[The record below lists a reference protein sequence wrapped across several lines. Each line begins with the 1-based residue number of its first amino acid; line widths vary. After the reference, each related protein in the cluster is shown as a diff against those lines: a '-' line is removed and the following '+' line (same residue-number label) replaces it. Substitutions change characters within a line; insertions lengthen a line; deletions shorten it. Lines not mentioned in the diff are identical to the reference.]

1 MTRKIMTALVV
12 LSISALAAFAGEKH
26 GAMGGMDPAAHAAK
40 LKAELS
46 LSDAVTV
53 QVENIFADSF
63 KKMGPA
69 RERMRAAHGGGSTDT
84 AAGAVAANPGK
95 MEALRAEMH
104 AVFAERDA
112 ALKQIL
118 TTEQFAQFKEISA
131 AHAKMG
137 MGGGHGHG
145 GGGHGAGHGGGHGEG
160 HAK

>member
-1 MTRKIMTALVV
+1 MTRKILTALVV
-12 LSISALAAFAGEKH
+12 LSISALAAFAGEKN

-40 LKAELS
+40 LKTELS

-53 QVENIFADSF
+53 QVENIFAESF

-69 RERMRAAHGGGSTDT
+69 RERMRAAHGGGAS
-84 AAGAVAANPGK
+84 AAGAGGANPGT

-104 AVFAERDA
+104 SAFAERDA

-118 TTEQFAQFKEISA
+118 TTEQFAKFKEISA

-145 GGGHGAGHGGGHGEG
+145 GGGHGGGGHGEG
-160 HAK
+160 HGK